1 MTLNL
6 TQFYVEIAG
15 QYTDGELRV
24 YRQHVAVLGQ
34 GEVAG
39 NTFCESVSDTL
50 NFTSNF
56 SPKLVFSQVIA
67 DDLGLTDTAA
77 FVPFPARCAD
87 TLNFVQ
93 TVGLVRDFSAAF
105 TDTLTLTQT
114 AQKAVPASANDTLN
128 LTDNGPG
135 TWHFLSVEDRKIVYN
150 TLNFQ
155 QTLFSLSSLEVY
167 NTLNFQQTVVSRNST
182 IREDLF
188 QHIFFYHYTP
198 TTHRKWIDD
207 TLNLTSRVNIPRTL
221 TVNNTLNL
229 SDVGSMTNPYNTLNF
244 VQTVAAGKTYW
255 FSHTLNFVETL
266 NVQGVFTRTISDD
279 LGIGHAFTGYILSDC
294 VTKQY
299 SPFQGASTVTTDVL
313 DDDLPYTQSPN
324 LSDRF
329 LLYYPA
335 RGHRTINVVLRA
347 PELDNRDRNA
357 YTRVIRETRGGTMH
371 LYRDPNWPKV
381 RTIVM
386 TFIGL
391 SKQNIDDI
399 QSLFQNTLGQEVGI
413 TDWEGRQWAGVI
425 VNPEEPATENSKGNW
440 SISFSLEGNLLDG
453 QYPGADDGSS
463 LNLTQTVTA
472 VIA

>member
-24 YRQHVAVLGQ
+24 YRQHAAVLGQ
-34 GEVAG
+34 GQVVG

-56 SPKLVFSQVIA
+56 SPKWIYSQSLA
-67 DDLGLTDTAA
+67 DDVGLTDDGT
-77 FVPFPARCAD
+77 FVPLPTKGVD

-93 TVGLVRDFSAAF
+93 TVTFIREFSVAF
-105 TDTLTLTQT
+105 ADTLNFVQS
-114 AQKAVPASANDTLN
+114 AQKALPVSANDTLA
-128 LTDNGPG
+128 LEDTDF
-135 TWHFLSVEDRKIVYN
+135 TYHQLIIQDRKLASS

-155 QTLFSLSSLEVY
+155 QTVFTLSSLDLY
-167 NTLNFQQTVVSRNST
+167 NTLNFQQTVNVYNSSKPVWASN
-182 IREDLF
+182 
-188 QHIFFYHYTP
+188 HIFFYEWMP

-207 TLNLTSRVNIPRTL
+207 TLDLTSRVNIPRTL

-244 VQTVAAGKTYW
+244 VQTVVAGKTYW
-255 FSHTLNFVETL
+255 FSQTLNFVETL
-266 NVQGVFTRTISDD
+266 NVQGLFVRSVSDD
-279 LGIGHAFTGYILSDC
+279 LDIGHAFTGYVLSDC

-299 SPFQGASTVTTDVL
+299 SPFQGESTVTTDVL

-335 RGHRTINVVLRA
+335 RGHRTVNIALRA

-399 QSLFQNTLGQEVGI
+399 QSLFQSTLGQEIGM
-413 TDWEGRQWAGVI
+413 TDWEGRQWAGV
-425 VNPEEPATENSKGNW
+425 VTNPEEPATENSKGNW
-440 SISFSLEGNLLDG
+440 SISFSLEGDLLDG

-463 LNLTQTVTA
+463 LNLTQTVSVT
-472 VIA
+472 IA